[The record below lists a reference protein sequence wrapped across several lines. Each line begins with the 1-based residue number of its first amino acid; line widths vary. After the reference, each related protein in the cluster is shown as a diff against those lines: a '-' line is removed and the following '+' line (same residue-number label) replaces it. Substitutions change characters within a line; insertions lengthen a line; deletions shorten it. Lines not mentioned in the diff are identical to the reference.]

1 MDRRANRWLSDLPL
15 WLAGGSAL
23 LFLVSISAALL
34 VAEADVD
41 AASSADAPGGA
52 QAAYELRLD
61 PAGGVVRLRGLIDFG
76 VTRDLETLL
85 LAAPQARVI
94 RLESAGGRLAEARGL
109 ARLVRRMA
117 LDTSASGECSSAC
130 TLVLLSGRTRYLEPG
145 ADGSAFTSM
154 VCTRRCCGCSSI
166 RQPSRRA
173 TRRCS
178 RITTSIPP
186 SWPGSPRCRIA
197 RCGSRGRTQLLAAG
211 AVDVLGRPDTSPLGL
226 SDRAGSPLPR

>member
-23 LFLVSISAALL
+23 LFLVSIAAALL
-34 VAEADVD
+34 VAEAEVD
-41 AASSADAPGGA
+41 AAGSDDASGGA

-76 VTRDLETLL
+76 VTRDLEALL

-94 RLESAGGRLAEARGL
+94 RLESAGGRVAEARGL

-145 ADGSAFTSM
+145 ATVGFHQYGLHSPLLRVFIDPAAEQARDEALFAHHDVDPAFL
-154 VCTRRCCGCSSI
+154 TRVAEVPHREMWF
-166 RQPSRRA
+166 P
-173 TRRCS
+173 
-178 RITTSIPP
+178 
-186 SWPGSPRCRIA
+186 WPE
-197 RCGSRGRTQLLAAG
+197 QLLAAG
-211 AVDVLGRPDTSPLGL
+211 AVDVLGRPDTSPIEL
-226 SDRAGSPLPR
+226 SDRAGSPPPR